1 MFTIFAFE
9 HSTVASLIMYLMSI
23 RLKNKSNATIYQE
36 KRDLFEISFVECISN
51 NLTDIVYVII
61 IDHVFNKENNG
72 KFSLNLLSE
81 TYVPFTMKM

>member
-1 MFTIFAFE
+1 MLTIFAFE
-9 HSTVASLIMYLMSI
+9 HSTVASLTICLMSI
-23 RLKNKSNATIYQE
+23 RLKNKSKANIYQE

-61 IDHVFNKENNG
+61 TDPVFNKENNG
-72 KFSLNLLSE
+72 KFSFNLLSE